1 MPTVVLRLMLFVR
14 RSLESAFCPLRFRR
28 TISFRTRKSSGSL
41 CRLAANY
48 ERIKTRAGRLS
59 GARVTYGGGK
69 PPMAETI
76 PGRLAAARARRI
88 SRMRYLVTGGAGFIG
103 SNTVDELVRR
113 GHSVV
118 VLDDLTSGK
127 EDNLAEIRN
136 KITFIKGSITDIE
149 VVRKAVHEAEFVL
162 HLAARTS
169 VPKSVKDPIETNR
182 INIDG
187 TLNVLV
193 AARDAK
199 VKRVVFAASSSA
211 YGETP
216 TLPKVEKMEPQPI
229 SPYGVTKYVGELYAQ
244 TFGRCYGLE
253 NVSLRYFNIFGPRQ
267 DPSSPY
273 SGVLA
278 KFCTAALE
286 ETQPIIFGDGE
297 QTRDFTYVENAVQAN
312 VLAFEAPNVSGRV
325 FNVGVGGRFSLNQT
339 VALLNKI
346 AGKSLESKYEPA
358 RDGDIRDS
366 QADISRARE
375 FLGYEP
381 AVAFEEGLR
390 RTFDWYRATQ
400 EKANAT
406 PTPASAPMPTPPK

>member
-1 MPTVVLRLMLFVR
+1 
-14 RSLESAFCPLRFRR
+14 
-28 TISFRTRKSSGSL
+28 
-41 CRLAANY
+41 
-48 ERIKTRAGRLS
+48 
-59 GARVTYGGGK
+59 
-69 PPMAETI
+69 
-76 PGRLAAARARRI
+76 
-88 SRMRYLVTGGAGFIG
+88 MRYLVTGGAGFIG

-118 VLDDLTSGK
+118 VLDDLSSGK

-149 VVRKAVHEAEFVL
+149 VVRKAMHEAEYVL

-169 VPKSVKDPIETNR
+169 VPRSVKDPIETNK

-193 AARDAK
+193 AAKELK

-216 TLPKVEKMEPQPI
+216 TLPKVETMQPEPI
-229 SPYGVTKYVGELYAQ
+229 SPYGVTKYVGELYGQ

-253 NVSLRYFNIFGPRQ
+253 NVALRYFNVFGPRQ

-278 KFCTAALE
+278 KFCTAFLE
-286 ETQPIIFGDGE
+286 DTPPVVFGDGE
-297 QTRDFTYVENAVQAN
+297 QTRDFTYVENAMQAN
-312 VLAFEAPNVSGRV
+312 LLACEAPNVSGKV
-325 FNVGVGGRFSLNQT
+325 FNVGVGGRVSLNE
-339 VALLNKI
+339 VVRALGKI
-346 AGKSLESKYEPA
+346 TGKTLEAKYDPP

-366 QADISRARE
+366 QADISQARE
-375 FLGYEP
+375 YLGYEP
-381 AVAFEEGLR
+381 QVSFEEGLA
-390 RTFDWYRATQ
+390 RTFGWYRATQ
-400 EKANAT
+400 MKTTAKAEK
-406 PTPASAPMPTPPK
+406 